1 MIKIIRLNSGEEL
14 IAETKI
20 QDLTYILSNVSIII
34 PTEKGVG
41 LMDFMAYSTVP
52 DKGLEIKSEFVAFT
66 SEPVEGLLKQYK
78 SIYSKIITP
87 SQGLIT

>member
-14 IAETKI
+14 LAETSI
-20 QDLTYILSNVSIII
+20 SNGVYTLKDVSIII
-34 PTEKGVG
+34 PTENGVG

-52 DKGLEIKSEFVAFT
+52 EKGLEIKSDFIAFT
-66 SEPVEGLLKQYK
+66 TEPVDGLRKQYEK
-78 SIYSKIITP
+78 AYSKIITP